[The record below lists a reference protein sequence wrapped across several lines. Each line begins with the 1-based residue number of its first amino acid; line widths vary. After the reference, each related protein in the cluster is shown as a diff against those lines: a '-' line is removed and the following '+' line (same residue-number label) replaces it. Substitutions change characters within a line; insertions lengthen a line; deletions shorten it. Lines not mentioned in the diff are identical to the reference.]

1 MAPPLGAGFWY
12 GFCRMLVAIRSAWA
26 LFVGLGMLMLGNGLQ
41 NSLIGI
47 RAGVEAFS
55 TEATGL
61 MMAAYY
67 VGLLAGAIVTP
78 KVVGNVGHV
87 RTFAALA
94 STASTA
100 ALVHA
105 VFVDPWTWGAMRAVT
120 GFCYAG
126 LYVVA
131 ESWLNDRAT
140 NETRGTLLSV
150 YMVVL
155 LGGIASS
162 QFLLNLAD
170 TNSYLLFVL
179 ASVLVSM
186 ALVPISVSATPV
198 PEFEAPEPLGLRAL
212 YRISPLGMVGALGT
226 GMANAAVFSMSA
238 VYGSTVGLSVPQ
250 IAIFVSASI
259 VGGMAFQW
267 PIGRLSDKLDRR
279 RVLTAVT
286 FAAALA
292 ALLASLA
299 ARAEPLALYAMMFLV
314 GGMSLP
320 MYSLCIAHTN
330 DYLTPKQMVSASGTL
345 MMVGGAGAIFGPIG
359 VSLLMSEMGSDGF
372 FVCIGAVHTA
382 IGVFALYRMLR
393 RAPLPLQEQGA
404 SVPLASTVGAPT
416 ATLPVDAIRDQMDRD
431 LAAMAAPRLRRR

>member
-1 MAPPLGAGFWY
+1 
-12 GFCRMLVAIRSAWA
+12 MLAAITSAWA

-41 NSLIGI
+41 NSLLGI
-47 RAGVEAFS
+47 RAGQEAFS

-61 MMAAYY
+61 IMAGYY
-67 VGLLAGAIVTP
+67 VGLLAGAFVTP

-105 VFVDPWTWGAMRAVT
+105 VFVDPWAWGAMRMVT

-150 YMVVL
+150 YMVVV
-155 LGGIASS
+155 LGGLAAS
-162 QFLLNLAD
+162 QFLLTLAD
-170 TNSYLLFVL
+170 TNSFVLFVL

-186 ALVPISVSATPV
+186 ALVPISVSVVPTPD
-198 PEFEAPEPLGLRAL
+198 FTAPEPLGLKSL
-212 YRISPLGMVGALGT
+212 YRTSPLGMVGAMGT
-226 GMANAAVFSMSA
+226 GMANAALFSMSA
-238 VYGSTVGLSVPQ
+238 VYAGTIGLTVPQ
-250 IAIFVSASI
+250 IAVLVSANI

-279 RVLTAVT
+279 RVLTVVT

-292 ALLASLA
+292 AVAASVA
-299 ARAEPLALYAMMFLV
+299 AGGEPLALYAMMFLL
-314 GGMSLP
+314 GGMSFP

-345 MMVGGAGAIFGPIG
+345 MMVGGAGAIFGPIA
-359 VSLLMSEMGSDGF
+359 VSLLIREMGSNGF
-372 FVCIGAVHTA
+372 FVCIGAVHAA
-382 IGVFALYRMLR
+382 IGLFALYRMAR
-393 RAPLPLQEQGA
+393 RAPLPLAEQGA
-404 SVPLASTVGAPT
+404 SVPVASTVSAPM

-431 LAAMAAPRLRRR
+431 LASLAGPRLRRH

>member
-1 MAPPLGAGFWY
+1 MWAA
-12 GFCRMLVAIRSAWA
+12 VTSAWA

-41 NSLIGI
+41 NSLLGI
-47 RAGVEAFS
+47 RAGAEAFT
-55 TEATGL
+55 TESTGL
-61 MMAAYY
+61 IMACYY
-67 VGLLAGAIVTP
+67 VGLLAGAFVTP
-78 KVVGNVGHV
+78 KVVGKVGHV
-87 RTFAALA
+87 RVFAALA

-100 ALVHA
+100 ALLHA
-105 VFVDPWTWGAMRAVT
+105 VFVDPWVWGAMRAVT

-126 LYVVA
+126 LYIVA

-155 LGGIASS
+155 LSGLAAS

-170 TNSYLLFVL
+170 PNSFVLFVL

-186 ALVPISVSATPV
+186 ALVPISVSVAPTPD
-198 PEFEAPEPLGLRAL
+198 FTAPEPLGLRAL
-212 YRISPLGMVGALGT
+212 YRTSPLGFVGAMGT
-226 GMANAAVFSMSA
+226 GMANAALYAMAA
-238 VYGSTVGLSVPQ
+238 VYGGAFGLSVPQ
-250 IAIFVSASI
+250 IAVFVSANI
-259 VGGMAFQW
+259 LGGLAFQW

-292 ALLASLA
+292 ALAAGVA
-299 ARAEPLALYAMMFLV
+299 ARGEPLALYAMMFLL

-359 VSLLMSEMGSDGF
+359 VSLLMAEVGPDGF
-372 FVCIGAVHTA
+372 FICIGAVHAA
-382 IGVFALYRMLR
+382 IGVFALYRMVR
-393 RAPLPLQEQGA
+393 RAPLPLEEQGA
-404 SVPLASTVGAPT
+404 SVPVASTVSATT

-431 LAAMAAPRLRRR
+431 LAAMAGGPLRRR

>member
-1 MAPPLGAGFWY
+1 
-12 GFCRMLVAIRSAWA
+12 MLAAVKSAWA

-41 NSLIGI
+41 NSLLGI
-47 RAGVEAFS
+47 RAGVEAFP

-61 MMAAYY
+61 IMACYY
-67 VGLLAGAIVTP
+67 VGLLAGAFVTP

-105 VFVDPWTWGAMRAVT
+105 VFVDPWAWGAMRMVT

-150 YMVVL
+150 YMVVV
-155 LGGIASS
+155 LGGLAAS

-170 TNSYLLFVL
+170 PNSFVLFVL

-186 ALVPISVSATPV
+186 ALVPIAVSVVPTPD
-198 PEFEAPEPLGLRAL
+198 FTAPEPLGLRAL
-212 YRISPLGMVGALGT
+212 YRTSPLGTIGALGT
-226 GMANAAVFSMSA
+226 GMANAALFSMAA
-238 VYGSTVGLSVPQ
+238 VYAGAIGLTVPQ
-250 IAIFVSASI
+250 IAIFVSAN
-259 VGGMAFQW
+259 VLGGMAFQW

-279 RVLTAVT
+279 LVLTAVT
-286 FAAALA
+286 FAAVLAALA
-292 ALLASLA
+292 AALA
-299 ARAEPLALYAMMFLV
+299 AVLAGGGDVIALYAMMFLL
-314 GGMSLP
+314 GGMSFP

-345 MMVGGAGAIFGPIG
+345 MMVGGAGAIFGPIV
-359 VSLLMSEMGSDGF
+359 VSLLMREMGSDGF
-372 FVCIGAVHTA
+372 FVCIGAVHAA
-382 IGVFALYRMLR
+382 IGVFALYRMAR
-393 RAPLPLQEQGA
+393 RAPLPLTEQGA
-404 SVPLASTVGAPT
+404 SVPVASTVSAPT
-416 ATLPVDAIRDQMDRD
+416 AALPAGAVRDQMDRD
-431 LAAMAAPRLRRR
+431 LAFLAGPRLRRH

>member
-1 MAPPLGAGFWY
+1 MWSA
-12 GFCRMLVAIRSAWA
+12 VTSAWA

-41 NSLIGI
+41 NSLLGI
-47 RAGVEAFS
+47 RAGAEDF
-55 TEATGL
+55 TTGATGL
-61 MMAAYY
+61 IMACYY
-67 VGLLAGAIVTP
+67 VGLLVGAFVTP

-87 RTFAALA
+87 RVFAALA

-100 ALVHA
+100 ALLHA
-105 VFVDPWTWGAMRAVT
+105 VFVDPWMWGGMRAVT

-126 LYVVA
+126 LYIVA

-155 LGGIASS
+155 LSGLAAS

-170 TNSYLLFVL
+170 PNSFLLFAL

-186 ALVPISVSATPV
+186 ALVPISVSVAPTPD
-198 PEFEAPEPLGLRAL
+198 FTAPEPLGLRAL
-212 YRISPLGMVGALGT
+212 YRTSPLGFVGAMGT
-226 GMANAAVFSMSA
+226 GMANAALYAMAA
-238 VYGSTVGLSVPQ
+238 VYGGTVGLSVPQ
-250 IAIFVSASI
+250 IAVFVSANI
-259 VGGMAFQW
+259 LGGLAFQW

-292 ALLASLA
+292 ALAAGLA
-299 ARAEPLALYAMMFLV
+299 ARAEPLALYAMMFLL

-345 MMVGGAGAIFGPIG
+345 MMVGGVGAIFGPIS
-359 VSLLMSEMGSDGF
+359 VSLLMGEVGPDGF
-372 FVCIGAVHTA
+372 FVCIGAVHA
-382 IGVFALYRMLR
+382 VIGVFALYRMIR
-393 RAPLPLQEQGA
+393 RAPLPLEEQGA
-404 SVPLASTVGAPT
+404 SVPVASTVSAPT
-416 ATLPVDAIRDQMDRD
+416 ATLPVGAIRDQMDRD
-431 LAAMAAPRLRRR
+431 LAAMAGGPLRRR

>member
-1 MAPPLGAGFWY
+1 
-12 GFCRMLVAIRSAWA
+12 MLVAVKSAWA

-41 NSLIGI
+41 NSLLGI
-47 RAGVEAFS
+47 RAGQEAFS

-61 MMAAYY
+61 IMACYY
-67 VGLLAGAIVTP
+67 VGLLAGALVTP
-78 KVVGNVGHV
+78 KVVGKVGHV
-87 RTFAALA
+87 RVFAALA

-100 ALVHA
+100 ALLHA
-105 VFVDPWTWGAMRAVT
+105 VFVDPWSWSAMRAVT

-150 YMVVL
+150 YMLVVL
-155 LGGIASS
+155 GGLAAS

-170 TNSYLLFVL
+170 PNSFLLFAL

-186 ALVPISVSATPV
+186 ALVPISVSVMPTPD
-198 PEFEAPEPLGLRAL
+198 FTAPEPLGLRAL
-212 YRISPLGMVGALGT
+212 YRTSPLGMVGAIGT
-226 GMANAAVFSMSA
+226 GMANAAIYAMSA
-238 VYGSTVGLSVPQ
+238 VYAGAVGLSVPQ
-250 IAIFVSASI
+250 IAVFVSVSI
-259 VGGMAFQW
+259 VGGLAFQW

-292 ALLASLA
+292 ALAASLA
-299 ARAEPLALYAMMFLV
+299 AGQAGGGAPLALYAMMFLL

-345 MMVGGAGAIFGPIG
+345 MMVGGAGAVFGPIA
-359 VSLLMSEMGSDGF
+359 VSLLMRELGGDGF
-372 FVCIGAVHTA
+372 FVCIGAVHAA

-393 RAPLPLQEQGA
+393 RAPLPLEEQGA
-404 SVPLASTVGAPT
+404 SVPVASTVSAPT
-416 ATLPVDAIRDQMDRD
+416 ATLPVEAIRDQMDRD
-431 LAAMAAPRLRRR
+431 LAAMAGPLRRR

>member
-1 MAPPLGAGFWY
+1 
-12 GFCRMLVAIRSAWA
+12 MLAAIKSAWA
-26 LFVGLGMLMLGNGLQ
+26 LFVGLGMLMMGNGLQ
-41 NSLIGI
+41 NSLLGI
-47 RAGVEAFS
+47 RAGQEAFA

-61 MMAAYY
+61 IMACYY
-67 VGLLAGAIVTP
+67 VGLLAGAVVTP

-105 VFVDPWTWGAMRAVT
+105 VFVDPWAWGAMRMVT

-150 YMVVL
+150 YMVVV
-155 LGGIASS
+155 LGGLAAS

-170 TNSYLLFVL
+170 PGSFVLFVL

-186 ALVPISVSATPV
+186 ALVPIAVSVVPTPD
-198 PEFEAPEPLGLRAL
+198 FTAPEPLGLRAL
-212 YRISPLGMVGALGT
+212 YRTSPLGTIGALGT
-226 GMANAAVFSMSA
+226 GTANGALFAMAAVYA
-238 VYGSTVGLSVPQ
+238 GSIGLTVSQ
-250 IAIFVSASI
+250 IAIFVSANI

-286 FAAALA
+286 FAASLAALA
-292 ALLASLA
+292 AAMVS
-299 ARAEPLALYAMMFLV
+299 RGEPVALYAMMFLL
-314 GGMSLP
+314 GGMSFP

-330 DYLTPKQMVSASGTL
+330 DYLTPKQMVSASGSL
-345 MMVGGAGAIFGPIG
+345 MMVGGAGAIFGPII
-359 VSLLMSEMGSDGF
+359 VSLLMRNMGSDGF
-372 FVCIGAVHTA
+372 FVCVAAVHFA
-382 IGVFALYRMLR
+382 IGLFALYRMAR
-393 RAPLPLQEQGA
+393 RAPLPLAEQSA
-404 SVPLASTVGAPT
+404 SVPVASTVSAPT
-416 ATLPVDAIRDQMDRD
+416 AKLPVAAIRDQMDRD
-431 LAAMAAPRLRRR
+431 LAAMAGPLRRH

>member
-1 MAPPLGAGFWY
+1 
-12 GFCRMLVAIRSAWA
+12 MLAAIRSAWA

-41 NSLIGI
+41 NSLLGI
-47 RAGVEAFS
+47 RAGQEAFA

-61 MMAAYY
+61 IMACYY
-67 VGLLAGAIVTP
+67 VGLLAGAVVTP

-105 VFVDPWTWGAMRAVT
+105 VFVDPWAWGAMRMVT

-150 YMVVL
+150 YMVVV
-155 LGGIASS
+155 LGGLAAS

-170 TNSYLLFVL
+170 IGSFVLFVL

-186 ALVPISVSATPV
+186 ALVPISVSVVPTPD
-198 PEFEAPEPLGLRAL
+198 FTAPEPLGLRAL
-212 YRISPLGMVGALGT
+212 YRTSPLGTIGALGT
-226 GMANAAVFSMSA
+226 GMANGALFSMAAVYA
-238 VYGSTVGLSVPQ
+238 DIIGLSVSQ
-250 IAIFVSASI
+250 IAVFVSANI
-259 VGGMAFQW
+259 LGGMAFQW

-286 FAAALA
+286 FAASLAALA
-292 ALLASLA
+292 AAMA
-299 ARAEPLALYAMMFLV
+299 ARGEAIALYAMMFLL
-314 GGMSLP
+314 GGMSFP

-330 DYLTPKQMVSASGTL
+330 DYLTPKQMVSASGSL
-345 MMVGGAGAIFGPIG
+345 MMVGGAGAIFGPII
-359 VSLLMSEMGSDGF
+359 VSLLMRKMGSDGF
-372 FVCIGAVHTA
+372 FVCVAAVHFT
-382 IGVFALYRMLR
+382 IGLFALYRMAR
-393 RAPLPLQEQGA
+393 RAPLPLAEQSA
-404 SVPLASTVGAPT
+404 SVPVASTVSAPT
-416 ATLPVDAIRDQMDRD
+416 AKLPVAAIRDQMDRD
-431 LAAMAAPRLRRR
+431 LAAMAGPLRRH

>member
-1 MAPPLGAGFWY
+1 
-12 GFCRMLVAIRSAWA
+12 
-26 LFVGLGMLMLGNGLQ
+26 MLMLGNGLQ
-41 NSLIGI
+41 NSLLGI
-47 RAGVEAFS
+47 RAGQEAFS

-61 MMAAYY
+61 IMACYY
-67 VGLLAGAIVTP
+67 VGLLAGAVVTP

-105 VFVDPWTWGAMRAVT
+105 VFVDPWAWGAMRMVT

-155 LGGIASS
+155 LGGLAAS

-170 TNSYLLFVL
+170 RNSFVLFVL

-186 ALVPISVSATPV
+186 ALVPISVSVQPAPD
-198 PEFEAPEPLGLRAL
+198 FAAPEPLGLRAL
-212 YRISPLGMVGALGT
+212 YRTSPLGTVGALGT
-226 GMANAAVFSMSA
+226 GMANAALFSMSA
-238 VYGSTVGLSVPQ
+238 VYAGTIGLTVSQ
-250 IAIFVSASI
+250 IAVFVSANI
-259 VGGMAFQW
+259 LGGMAFQW

-279 RVLTAVT
+279 RVLTVVT
-286 FAAALA
+286 FAASLAALA
-292 ALLASLA
+292 ASMASQG
-299 ARAEPLALYAMMFLV
+299 EPLALYAMMFLL
-314 GGMSLP
+314 GGMSFP

-330 DYLTPKQMVSASGTL
+330 DYLTPKQMVAASGSL
-345 MMVGGAGAIFGPIG
+345 MLVGAAGAIFGPIA
-359 VSLLMSEMGSDGF
+359 VSLLMRNMGSDGF
-372 FVCIGAVHTA
+372 FVCIAAVHVA
-382 IGVFALYRMLR
+382 IGLFALYRIAR
-393 RAPLPLQEQGA
+393 RAPLPLDEQGA
-404 SVPLASTVGAPT
+404 SVPVASTVSATT
-416 ATLPVDAIRDQMDRD
+416 AKLPIEAIRDQMDRD
-431 LAAMAAPRLRRR
+431 LASLAGPRLRRH

>member
-1 MAPPLGAGFWY
+1 
-12 GFCRMLVAIRSAWA
+12 MLAAITSAWA

-41 NSLIGI
+41 NSLLGI
-47 RAGVEAFS
+47 RAGQEAFS

-61 MMAAYY
+61 IMAGYY
-67 VGLLAGAIVTP
+67 VGLLAGAFVTP

-105 VFVDPWTWGAMRAVT
+105 VFVDPWAWGAMRMVT

-150 YMVVL
+150 YMVVV
-155 LGGIASS
+155 LGGMAAS

-170 TNSYLLFVL
+170 ISSFVLFVL

-186 ALVPISVSATPV
+186 ALVPISVSVVPTPD
-198 PEFEAPEPLGLRAL
+198 FTAPEPLGLRAL
-212 YRISPLGMVGALGT
+212 YYTSPLGMVGALGT
-226 GMANAAVFSMSA
+226 GMANAALYSMAA
-238 VYGSTVGLSVPQ
+238 VYAGAAGLTVPQ
-250 IAIFVSASI
+250 IALFVSMSI
-259 VGGMAFQW
+259 FGGMCFQW

-279 RVLTAVT
+279 RVLTGVT

-292 ALLASLA
+292 AFLSIVF
-299 ARAEPLALYAMMFLV
+299 ARGEVFGLYAMIFLV

-345 MMVGGAGAIFGPIG
+345 MMVGGAGAIFGPVA
-359 VSLLMSEMGSDGF
+359 VSLLMRQMGSEGF
-372 FVCIGAVHTA
+372 FVCIGMVHAA
-382 IGVFALYRMLR
+382 IGLFALYRMIR
-393 RAPLPLQEQGA
+393 RAPLPLAEQGA
-404 SVPLASTVGAPT
+404 SVPLASTVSAPT

-431 LAAMAAPRLRRR
+431 LASLAGPRLRRH

>member
-1 MAPPLGAGFWY
+1 MFAA
-12 GFCRMLVAIRSAWA
+12 VKSAWA

-41 NSLIGI
+41 NSLLGI
-47 RAGVEAFS
+47 RAGAEAFS

-61 MMAAYY
+61 IMACYY
-67 VGLLAGAIVTP
+67 IGLLAGALVTP
-78 KVVGNVGHV
+78 KVVGKVGHV
-87 RTFAALA
+87 RVFAALA

-105 VFVDPWTWGAMRAVT
+105 VFVDPWAWGGMRAVT

-150 YMVVL
+150 YMVVV
-155 LGGIASS
+155 LGGLALS
-162 QFLLNLAD
+162 QYLLTLAD
-170 TNSYLLFVL
+170 PNSFVL
-179 ASVLVSM
+179 FTVASVLVSM
-186 ALVPISVSATPV
+186 ALVPISVSVMPTPD
-198 PEFEAPEPLGLRAL
+198 FTAPEPLGLRAL
-212 YRISPLGMVGALGT
+212 YRTSPLGMVGAMGT
-226 GMANAAVFSMSA
+226 GMANAAIYAMSA
-238 VYGSTVGLSVPQ
+238 VYADSLGLSVPQ
-250 IAIFVSASI
+250 IAIFASASI
-259 VGGMAFQW
+259 LGGMAFQW

-292 ALLASLA
+292 ALAAMLA
-299 ARAEPLALYAMMFLV
+299 ARGEPLALYAMMFVV

-345 MMVGGAGAIFGPIG
+345 MMVGGAGAVFGPIA
-359 VSLLMSEMGSDGF
+359 VSLLMREMGSDGF
-372 FVCIGAVHTA
+372 FVCVGAVHAA

-393 RAPLPLQEQGA
+393 RAPLPLAEQGA
-404 SVPLASTVGAPT
+404 SVPVASTVSAPT
-416 ATLPVDAIRDQMDRD
+416 ATLPVEAIRDQMDRD
-431 LAAMAAPRLRRR
+431 LAAMAGPLRRR

>member
-1 MAPPLGAGFWY
+1 
-12 GFCRMLVAIRSAWA
+12 MLAAIRSAWA

-41 NSLIGI
+41 NSLLGI
-47 RAGVEAFS
+47 RAGQEAFA

-61 MMAAYY
+61 IMACYY
-67 VGLLAGAIVTP
+67 VGLLAGAVVTP

-105 VFVDPWTWGAMRAVT
+105 VFVDPWAWGAMRMVT

-150 YMVVL
+150 YMVVV
-155 LGGIASS
+155 LGGLAAS

-170 TNSYLLFVL
+170 IGSFVLFVV

-186 ALVPISVSATPV
+186 ALVPISVSVVPTPD
-198 PEFEAPEPLGLRAL
+198 FTAPEPLGLRAL
-212 YRISPLGMVGALGT
+212 YRTSPLGTIGALGT
-226 GMANAAVFSMSA
+226 GMANGALFSMAAVYA
-238 VYGSTVGLSVPQ
+238 DIIGLSVSQ
-250 IAIFVSASI
+250 IAVFVSANI
-259 VGGMAFQW
+259 LGGMAFQW

-286 FAAALA
+286 FAASLAALA
-292 ALLASLA
+292 AAMA
-299 ARAEPLALYAMMFLV
+299 ARGEAIALYAMMFLL
-314 GGMSLP
+314 GGMSFP

-330 DYLTPKQMVSASGTL
+330 DYLTPKQMVSASGSL
-345 MMVGGAGAIFGPIG
+345 MMVGGAGAIFGPII
-359 VSLLMSEMGSDGF
+359 VSLLMRKMGSDGF
-372 FVCIGAVHTA
+372 FVCVAAVHFA
-382 IGVFALYRMLR
+382 IGLFALYRMAR
-393 RAPLPLQEQGA
+393 RAPLPLAEQSA
-404 SVPLASTVGAPT
+404 SVPVASTVSAPT
-416 ATLPVDAIRDQMDRD
+416 AKLPVAAIRDQMDRD
-431 LAAMAAPRLRRR
+431 LAAMAGPLRRH

>member
-1 MAPPLGAGFWY
+1 MWPA
-12 GFCRMLVAIRSAWA
+12 VTSAWA

-41 NSLIGI
+41 NSLLGI
-47 RAGVEAFS
+47 RAGAEAFT
-55 TEATGL
+55 TESTGL
-61 MMAAYY
+61 IMACYY
-67 VGLLAGAIVTP
+67 VGLLAGAFVTP
-78 KVVGNVGHV
+78 KIVGKVGHV
-87 RTFAALA
+87 RVFAALA

-100 ALVHA
+100 ALLHA

-126 LYVVA
+126 LYIVA

-155 LGGIASS
+155 LSGLAAS

-170 TNSYLLFVL
+170 PNSFVLFVL

-186 ALVPISVSATPV
+186 ALVPISVSVAPTPD
-198 PEFEAPEPLGLRAL
+198 FTAPEPVGLRAL
-212 YRISPLGMVGALGT
+212 YRTSPLGFVGAMGT
-226 GMANAAVFSMSA
+226 GMANAALYAMAA
-238 VYGSTVGLSVPQ
+238 VYGGAVGLSVPQ
-250 IAIFVSASI
+250 IAVFVSANI
-259 VGGMAFQW
+259 LGGLAFQW

-292 ALLASLA
+292 ALAAGLA
-299 ARAEPLALYAMMFLV
+299 ARAEPLALYAMMFLL

-330 DYLTPKQMVSASGTL
+330 DYLTPKQMVAASGTL

-359 VSLLMSEMGSDGF
+359 VSLLMAQVGPDGF
-372 FVCIGAVHTA
+372 FICIGAVHAA
-382 IGVFALYRMLR
+382 IGVFALYRMVR
-393 RAPLPLQEQGA
+393 RAPLPLEEQGA
-404 SVPLASTVGAPT
+404 SVPVSSTVSAPT

-431 LAAMAAPRLRRR
+431 LAAMAGGPLRRR

>member
-1 MAPPLGAGFWY
+1 
-12 GFCRMLVAIRSAWA
+12 MLAAIRSAWA

-41 NSLIGI
+41 NSLLGI
-47 RAGVEAFS
+47 RAGQEAFA

-61 MMAAYY
+61 IMACYY
-67 VGLLAGAIVTP
+67 VGLLAGAVVTP

-105 VFVDPWTWGAMRAVT
+105 VFVDPWAWGAMRMVT

-150 YMVVL
+150 YMVVV
-155 LGGIASS
+155 LGGLAAS

-170 TNSYLLFVL
+170 IGSFVLFVL

-186 ALVPISVSATPV
+186 ALVPISVSVVPTPD
-198 PEFEAPEPLGLRAL
+198 FTAPEPLGLRAL
-212 YRISPLGMVGALGT
+212 YRTSPLGTIGALGT
-226 GMANAAVFSMSA
+226 GMANGALFSMAAVYA
-238 VYGSTVGLSVPQ
+238 DIIGLSVSQ
-250 IAIFVSASI
+250 IAVFVSANI
-259 VGGMAFQW
+259 LGGMAFQW

-286 FAAALA
+286 FAASLAALA
-292 ALLASLA
+292 AAMA
-299 ARAEPLALYAMMFLV
+299 ARGESIALYAMMFLL
-314 GGMSLP
+314 GGMSFP

-330 DYLTPKQMVSASGTL
+330 DYLTPKQMVSASGSL
-345 MMVGGAGAIFGPIG
+345 MMVGGAGAIFGPII
-359 VSLLMSEMGSDGF
+359 VSLLMRNMGSDGF
-372 FVCIGAVHTA
+372 FVCVAAVHFA
-382 IGVFALYRMLR
+382 IGLFALYRMAR
-393 RAPLPLQEQGA
+393 RAPLPLAEQSA
-404 SVPLASTVGAPT
+404 SVPVASTVSAPT
-416 ATLPVDAIRDQMDRD
+416 AKLPVAAIRDQMDRD
-431 LAAMAAPRLRRR
+431 LAAMAGPLRRH

>member
-1 MAPPLGAGFWY
+1 MWSA
-12 GFCRMLVAIRSAWA
+12 VTSAWA

-41 NSLIGI
+41 NSLLGI
-47 RAGVEAFS
+47 RAGAEDF
-55 TEATGL
+55 TTGATGL
-61 MMAAYY
+61 IMACYY
-67 VGLLAGAIVTP
+67 VGLLVGAFVTP

-87 RTFAALA
+87 RVFAALA

-100 ALVHA
+100 ALLHA
-105 VFVDPWTWGAMRAVT
+105 VFVDPWMWGGMRAVT

-126 LYVVA
+126 LYIVA

-155 LGGIASS
+155 LSGLAAS

-170 TNSYLLFVL
+170 PNSFLLFAL

-186 ALVPISVSATPV
+186 ALVPISVSVAPTPD
-198 PEFEAPEPLGLRAL
+198 FTAPEPLGLRAL
-212 YRISPLGMVGALGT
+212 YRTSPLGFVGAMGT
-226 GMANAAVFSMSA
+226 GMANAALYAMAA
-238 VYGSTVGLSVPQ
+238 VYGGTVGLSVPQ
-250 IAIFVSASI
+250 IAVFVSANI
-259 VGGMAFQW
+259 LGGLAFQW

-292 ALLASLA
+292 ALAAGLA
-299 ARAEPLALYAMMFLV
+299 ARAEPLALYAMMFLL

-330 DYLTPKQMVSASGTL
+330 DYLTPKQMVSASGAL
-345 MMVGGAGAIFGPIG
+345 IMVGGAGAIFGPIA
-359 VSLLMSEMGSDGF
+359 VSLLMRQMGPDGF
-372 FVCIGAVHTA
+372 FACVAAVHAA
-382 IGVFALYRMLR
+382 IGVFALYRMTR
-393 RAPLPLQEQGA
+393 RAPLPLAEQGA
-404 SVPLASTVGAPT
+404 SVPVTSTLASPT
-416 ATLPVDAIRDQMDRD
+416 ASLPVDALRDQMDRD
-431 LAAMAAPRLRRR
+431 LAAMAGQRHRR

>member
-1 MAPPLGAGFWY
+1 MF
-12 GFCRMLVAIRSAWA
+12 VAVKSAWA

-61 MMAAYY
+61 MMAGYY

-155 LGGIASS
+155 LGGMAAS
-162 QFLLNLAD
+162 QYLLNVAD
-170 TNSYLLFVL
+170 TNSYVLFVL

-186 ALVPISVSATPV
+186 ALVPISVSVAPTPD
-198 PEFEAPEPLGLRAL
+198 FTAPEPLSLRQL
-212 YRISPLGMVGALGT
+212 YHISPLGMIGAAGT
-226 GMANAAVFSMSA
+226 GMANAALYSMSA
-238 VYGSTVGLSVPQ
+238 VYAGDLGLSVPQ
-250 IAIFVSASI
+250 IAVFVSASI
-259 VGGMAFQW
+259 AGGMAFQW

-279 RVLTAVT
+279 QVITAVT
-286 FAAALA
+286 FAAMLA
-292 ALLASLA
+292 AVAASLA
-299 ARAEPLALYAMMFLV
+299 AVAAAAGNPVPLYATIFLV

-330 DYLTPKQMVSASGTL
+330 DYLTPKQMIAASGTL
-345 MMVGGAGAIFGPIG
+345 MLVGGVGAVFGPIA
-359 VSLLMSEMGSDGF
+359 VSLLMSQIGSNGF
-372 FVCIGAVHTA
+372 FVTIGVVHGA

-393 RAPLPLQEQGA
+393 RAALPLEEQGA

-416 ATLPVDAIRDQMDRD
+416 ATLPVEAIRDQMDRD
-431 LAAMAAPRLRRR
+431 LAAMAGPLRRR